1 MPSLAAPGLGS
12 SRRGWRSR
20 LLLLLA
26 AAAGVSAYGA
36 YKFYHLPSVA
46 PRRRELARLA
56 GALISVADAASST
69 AEAISLVSSDL
80 SRFLCSGSAELPA
93 SLRQIA
99 KLARSSEFS
108 AAISSAS
115 EALAAGIVRGLRSAE
130 LTAEKA
136 ESLEP
141 GSRIGS
147 STFLESFLDKFF
159 SSAPSGFAAEV
170 TESFARELSSS
181 LISSN
186 DLCRR
191 SDVSSAPRWVAMLRE
206 DRDDKT
212 CKELAEHFVQ
222 RIVGAA
228 AAAYLDRRTKT
239 NTVDD
244 LFTALTNP
252 MHEAKMKDVLV
263 ALGNGAVATLVR
275 TWHTV
280 SSDHG
285 TTPLEGNR
293 RLLHGVAM
301 ESTRSLF
308 PWKVFEAASRG
319 VHAIREEVMER
330 GQQVVRYASAKTMVI
345 MAVCLALCTEISI
358 GTKAHDAGT
367 SSLIKRADGV

>member
-1 MPSLAAPGLGS
+1 MPSPGLGS

-20 LLLLLA
+20 LLLA

-36 YKFYHLPSVA
+36 YKFYHLPTVA
-46 PRRRELARLA
+46 RRRRELARLA

-80 SRFLCSGSAELPA
+80 SHFLLSGSAEVPA
-93 SLRQIA
+93 SLWQIA

-115 EALAAGIVRGLRSAE
+115 EALTAGIVRGLRSAE
-130 LTAEKA
+130 VTAGKA

-141 GSRIGS
+141 ESRIGS
-147 STFLESFLDKFF
+147 ATFLECFLDKFF

-181 LISSN
+181 LISST
-186 DLCRR
+186 DLGRR
-191 SDVSSAPRWVAMLRE
+191 SDESSAPKWVAMLR
-206 DRDDKT
+206 DDKN
-212 CKELAEHFVQ
+212 CKELAEHFVE

-239 NTVDD
+239 NAVED

-252 MHEAKMKDVLV
+252 KHEAKMKDVLV
-263 ALGNGAVATLVR
+263 AVGNGAVATLVR
-275 TWHTV
+275 TWHTA

-285 TTPLEGNR
+285 TTPLEDNR
-293 RLLHGVAM
+293 RLLHRVAM
-301 ESTRSLF
+301 ESTRSLV
-308 PWKVFEAASRG
+308 PWKVFDAASRG
-319 VHAIREEVMER
+319 VHVIREEVMER
-330 GQQVVRYASAKTMVI
+330 GQQVLRYASAKTMVI
-345 MAVCLALCTEISI
+345 MAVCLALCMENSI
-358 GTKAHDAGT
+358 GTKVHDAGT
-367 SSLIKRADGV
+367 SSLIKQADGL